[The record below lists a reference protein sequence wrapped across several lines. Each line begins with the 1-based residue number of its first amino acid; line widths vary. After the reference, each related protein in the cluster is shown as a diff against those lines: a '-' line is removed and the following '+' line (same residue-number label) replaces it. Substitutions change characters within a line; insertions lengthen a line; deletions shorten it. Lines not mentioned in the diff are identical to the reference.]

1 MSIVQENILFPFSTI
16 LRVLIINYVTSK
28 WSFCGLRR
36 GDKHID
42 VLLLQDNCRNKTV
55 GKIVFTLL
63 LLCTL
68 MAYSGLCSGGGGSL
82 FPIFLDLFHKIL
94 KILGGGA
101 EPWIRPCLLVTR
113 NNIQA
118 INITSERAGGH
129 QLLTTH
135 WNYNTSM

>member
-1 MSIVQENILFPFSTI
+1 
-16 LRVLIINYVTSK
+16 VTSK

-55 GKIVFTLL
+55 GKIAFTLL

-94 KILGGGA
+94 KILGGGLNPEYA
-101 EPWIRPCLLVTR
+101 PVFSWQETISRQLILQLRGRGGGVTSYSQHIGIT
-113 NNIQA
+113 IQVCSCM
-118 INITSERAGGH
+118 IIVH
-129 QLLTTH
+129 IK
-135 WNYNTSM
+135 